1 MLWKYILRHLPGYIL
16 GVLVLFFV
24 DYLGLFIP
32 QLTGELIEG
41 LGGQNGLGA
50 ITFTRDDI
58 IRNVLS
64 ILAVGTGMALGRFGW
79 RFFLFGSAR
88 KIEMEIRNDLFE
100 HLTTLSDR
108 YYSEH
113 KTGDLMAYF
122 TNDLNSLRSAIGP
135 AIITAFDAV
144 VMGAMV
150 IAKMIDYVN
159 LKLTFIACIPMLVI
173 LGGAIWYAV
182 KVEPMYKKINDTFS
196 EMSDK
201 VQESF
206 SGIRVIK
213 SFVRED
219 AENMAFDVTNKNKM
233 ASVLKVAKANSV
245 VWPALEFLIGLC
257 KLITVFLGGYMFY
270 QKTIS
275 LAQFVAFNQYVSM
288 LVWPMIAA
296 GDSLNMISQGRAAV
310 KRLSE
315 IFDATADIVDTGK
328 DSGITELSGGFS
340 LENLSFAYPGT
351 ETPVLDGVSFSV
363 KPGETLAIMGRTGCG
378 KTTIASLLL
387 RLFETKEGQILFDGH
402 DIRDIPLDVL
412 RSSIA
417 LVPQDNFLFSDS
429 VQANIAFGTRDFIE
443 FPDEKL
449 SMALVNKSEDELNKY
464 LDKKMNERCAKNDEL
479 QNDLDKVEQAAKTA
493 VVHDNIISFPKG
505 YSTVIGERGVT
516 MSGGQKQRSSIARAL
531 MKDAPLLILDDSLSA
546 VDTDTEEKIIDNL
559 KAERRG
565 KTTVMIAHRISTV
578 RNADHIV
585 ILENGKVAEY
595 GTHDEL
601 VALGGRYARLYEKQQ
616 LEKMIEE
623 AV

>member
-1 MLWKYILRHLPGYIL
+1 MLWKYIKRHMPGYIC
-16 GVLVLFFV
+16 GVLVLFGV

-41 LGGQNGLGA
+41 LGGQNGLSA
-50 ITFTRDDI
+50 ITFTRDDVLRNI
-58 IRNVLS
+58 IS

-100 HLTTLSDR
+100 HLTTLSGR
-108 YYSEH
+108 YYNEH

-150 IAKMIDYVN
+150 ITKMILYVN
-159 LKLTFIACIPMLVI
+159 LKLTVIACIPMLVI

-182 KVEPMYKKINDTFS
+182 KVEPMYKVINDTFS
-196 EMSDK
+196 DMSDR

-219 AENMAFDVTNKNKM
+219 SENKAFEATNRKKK
-233 ASVLKVAKANSV
+233 ASVLRVAKANSV
-245 VWPALEFLIGLC
+245 VWPTLEFLIGLC

-310 KRLSE
+310 KRLNE
-315 IFDATADIVDTGK
+315 IFDAKAEILDTGK
-328 DSGITELSGGFS
+328 DSGITELSG
-340 LENLSFAYPGT
+340 SFALNGLKFRYPGT
-351 ETPVLDGVSFSV
+351 ESNVLDGVSVSV
-363 KPGETLAIMGRTGCG
+363 KQGETLAIMGKTGCG
-378 KTTIASLLL
+378 KTTVANLLL
-387 RLFETKEGQILFDGH
+387 RLYDTDPGQITYDGH
-402 DIRDIPLDVL
+402 DIKDIPLDVL
-412 RSSIA
+412 RSNVA

-429 VQANIAFGTRDFIE
+429 VQANIAFGTRKYIE

-449 SMALVNKSEDELNKY
+449 SLAIINKSEDELNHY
-464 LDKKMNERCAKNDEL
+464 LDRKMSERCAKNDEL
-479 QNDLDKVEQAAKTA
+479 NNDLEAVEEAAKTA
-493 VVHDNIISFPKG
+493 VVHDNIMDFTNG
-505 YSTVIGERGVT
+505 YSTVVGERGVT

-559 KAERRG
+559 KRVRNG
-565 KTTVMIAHRISTV
+565 KTNIIIAHRISTV
-578 RNADHIV
+578 RNADHIM
-585 ILENGKVAEY
+585 ILEGGKVAEY

-601 VALGGRYARLYEKQQ
+601 IALGGSYARLYEKQQ